1 MGLAGDTAG
10 TRALPPPLPHGSRD
24 IWEPCSAGRALRQLG
39 ASALI
44 RPGARGFAMSSS
56 IASMRRRARA
66 ESAALMKPRL
76 RGVLHAYA
84 FFVSLGSG
92 FITRVRFV
100 DRLGAA
106 RLSRLHHGACGSIRG
121 ECALPSHYLSTPRRM
136 RRLDHS
142 MIFILIA
149 GTYTPMG
156 LMTLPR
162 PLGLELLSIVWAA
175 SLAGIGFNLAWVA
188 APRWL
193 AAVLSLIFGWIAVAA
208 LPRTGRP
215 PERADAAIACP
226 RRRGVLGRGAG
237 LRDEAPESRTGC
249 LRVSRG
255 LPRAHDC
262 GCRHALRRRRE
273 RRAPHSLSRCG
284 SGQSA
289 RRSDVVPADVS
300 VYR

>member
-1 MGLAGDTAG
+1 
-10 TRALPPPLPHGSRD
+10 
-24 IWEPCSAGRALRQLG
+24 
-39 ASALI
+39 
-44 RPGARGFAMSSS
+44 MSSS

-162 PLGLELLSIVWAA
+162 PLGLELLSYLQRPKRDGGTRFCEVEERVECASNQAA
-175 SLAGIGFNLAWVA
+175 R
-188 APRWL
+188 PR
-193 AAVLSLIFGWIAVAA
+193 
-208 LPRTGRP
+208 
-215 PERADAAIACP
+215 
-226 RRRGVLGRGAG
+226 
-237 LRDEAPESRTGC
+237 
-249 LRVSRG
+249 
-255 LPRAHDC
+255 
-262 GCRHALRRRRE
+262 
-273 RRAPHSLSRCG
+273 
-284 SGQSA
+284 
-289 RRSDVVPADVS
+289 
-300 VYR
+300 